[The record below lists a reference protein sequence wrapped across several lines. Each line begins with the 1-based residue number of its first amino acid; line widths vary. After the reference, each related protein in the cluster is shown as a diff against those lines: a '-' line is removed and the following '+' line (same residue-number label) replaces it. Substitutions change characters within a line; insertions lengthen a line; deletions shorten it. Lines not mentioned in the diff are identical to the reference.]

1 MSVVNTASLLKTIQS
16 LESQLHDLTAAITAG
31 SEIPISTPTKK
42 EKKMKDPDAPKKEAN
57 VWIKFT
63 QRVGTLLKTAS
74 TAEGADPEHFKGPA
88 TMVKEFCSMLK
99 TQKPYEAWSDSEVLE
114 AFESWERPVHE
125 PRAKKSPTTSAAA
138 SDASDGASEAGS
150 AKKERKKPA
159 PKSDEE
165 KAAIAAKRAA
175 TIAAK
180 KNAAPVAEPV
190 AAPVPVA
197 APEPVAAPVAKKAP
211 IKKVAKTY
219 TMEQLTNFEEVSI
232 DGDDYGVNE
241 RGDVIN
247 HLGAFLGVYNTVTKT
262 INRSAT
268 QPAEWEAICEAAGYT
283 EAADM

>member
-31 SEIPISTPTKK
+31 SEIPMSTPTKK

-125 PRAKKSPTTSAAA
+125 PRAKKSPTTSAVA

-180 KNAAPVAEPV
+180 KNAEPVAEPV

-197 APEPVAAPVAKKAP
+197 APEPVAAPVASLPADTLARFREVFEA
-211 IKKVAKTY
+211 VA
-219 TMEQLTNFEEVSI
+219 VA
-232 DGDDYGVNE
+232 DGDTLST
-241 RGDVIN
+241 
-247 HLGAFLGVYNTVTKT
+247 LGAFQRGASSPINILPPYLGLY
-262 INRSAT
+262 ISLSS
-268 QPAEWEAICEAAGYT
+268 PYL
-283 EAADM
+283 

>member
-1 MSVVNTASLLKTIQS
+1 MSVVNTAMLLKTIQT
-16 LESQLHDLTAAITAG
+16 LESQLHDLTVAITAG
-31 SEIPISTPTKK
+31 SEIPMSTPTKK

-63 QRVGTLLKTAS
+63 QRIGTLLKTAS
-74 TAEGADPEHFKGPA
+74 TAAADPEHFKGPA

-125 PRAKKSPTTSAAA
+125 PRAKKSPATSAAA
-138 SDASDGASEAGS
+138 SDTSDGASEAGS

-180 KNAAPVAEPV
+180 KNAAAVVEPV
-190 AAPVPVA
+190 AAPVV
-197 APEPVAAPVAKKAP
+197 EPVAAPVANKTISKKA
-211 IKKVAKTY
+211 AKTY
-219 TMEQLTNFEEVSI
+219 TMKQLTNFAPINI
-232 DGDDYGVNE
+232 DGDDFGVNE
-241 RGDVIN
+241 RGDVAD
-247 HLGAFLGVYNTVTKT
+247 HRGAFLGIYNTVTKT
-262 INRSAT
+262 LNRSAK
-268 QPAEWEAICEAAGYT
+268 QPADWEAICEAA
-283 EAADM
+283 DM